1 MRKRMPAA
9 QRVLGESHDLTLR
22 MWFVYARALVEDST
36 ATLDDF
42 REAVATLE
50 PAQRTAR
57 RVFGGKYPLTQSIEL
72 VLRNARVVLRAR
84 ETPPPPGQA

>member
-1 MRKRMPAA
+1 MAWDSLEDHSLPGFAGA
-9 QRVLGESHDLTLR
+9 D
-22 MWFVYARALVEDST
+22 ARALVEDST

-57 RVFGGKYPLTQSIEL
+57 RVFGGRNPLTQGIERA
-72 VLRNARVVLRAR
+72 LRNTRALLSAR
-84 ETPPPPGQA
+84 ETPGGA

>member
-1 MRKRMPAA
+1 MRKRTPAA

-57 RVFGGKYPLTQSIEL
+57 RVFGGRNPLTQGIERA
-72 VLRNARVVLRAR
+72 LRNTRALLSAR
-84 ETPPPPGQA
+84 ETPGGA